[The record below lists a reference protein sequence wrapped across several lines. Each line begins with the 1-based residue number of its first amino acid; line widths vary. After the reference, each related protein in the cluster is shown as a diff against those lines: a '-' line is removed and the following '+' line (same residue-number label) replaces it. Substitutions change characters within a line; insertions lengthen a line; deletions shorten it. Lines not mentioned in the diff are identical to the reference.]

1 MDRFTELFHVLR
13 AALQERDPG
22 YLASWWA
29 WVRGR
34 VDPDARYRLTERG
47 AALLGI
53 GLNERQRAALELVRA
68 RGRVTNAD
76 VRAACPF
83 WPPETIRQDLRQLVD
98 LGLLEKRGA
107 KRGTYYV
114 LRR

>member
-1 MDRFTELFHVLR
+1 MDRFTELFHVLK
-13 AALQERDPG
+13 AALRERDLG
-22 YLASWWA
+22 YLASWWDR
-29 WVRGR
+29 VRGR
-34 VDPDARYRLTERG
+34 VDPDARYRLTALGE
-47 AALLGI
+47 ALLGV
-53 GLNERQRAALELVRA
+53 GLNERQRSALELVRA

-83 WPPETIRQDLRQLVD
+83 WSPETIRQDLRQLVD